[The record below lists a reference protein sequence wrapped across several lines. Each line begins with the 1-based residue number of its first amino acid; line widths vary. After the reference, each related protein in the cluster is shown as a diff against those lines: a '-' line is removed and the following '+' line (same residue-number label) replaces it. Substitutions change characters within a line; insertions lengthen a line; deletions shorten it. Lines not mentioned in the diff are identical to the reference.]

1 MVATRGAGIVAADR
15 CDRGTVGKIN
25 RPALHL
31 GFALQLGVV
40 LDDAFHGLEHAGKGL
55 LEVIGEHKHFVRC
68 FLSESPRQGQGAVE
82 RGFAALLDAANRRS
96 CPMASCRPDR
106 RQRRV
111 STLRVD
117 GR

>member
-1 MVATRGAGIVAADR
+1 MVGTPGAGIVAADR

-25 RPALHL
+25 RSALHL

-40 LDDAFHGLEHAGKGL
+40 LDNAFHGLEHAGKGL
-55 LEVIGEHKHFVRC
+55 LQVIGISF
-68 FLSESPRQGQGAVE
+68 G
-82 RGFAALLDAANRRS
+82 
-96 CPMASCRPDR
+96 ASCVNPHAKVKAPLSVVLPDFLMQLYRIVSQAAGHPDR